1 MRFGSVALGV
11 AGITLA
17 ARVVG
22 FGRWLVFSKTVGDT
36 CLGDAYNAAN
46 TLPNVLFEVVAGGI
60 LAGVVIPVLAR
71 HVGAQRSTE
80 TAHTTSAL
88 LTWAMIILAPATG
101 IALLGAARYSTAFAK
116 PTCDGSAVTIAALL
130 IMFVPQIWL
139 YGLAV
144 ISAGVLQAHSRFLAS
159 ALAPL
164 LSSLVVISSYL
175 IFAVVADSTATTDL
189 ARLSRSSLSILGW
202 GTTLGV
208 LTLALSTVVP
218 MTQLG
223 LRLRPRLR
231 FAPGDRAVIARIAA
245 AAIGGLVLQQL
256 SLLLINWSAQQTG
269 DQGAL
274 TRFTWANAIY
284 LLPYAVLV
292 APLLQLTFPRLSTA
306 AAEGDHAVA
315 GVLSEVGPQVIILAG
330 LGAALLVATAVP
342 VARVFVLGPGSGDT
356 VALAWPIAALAPAV
370 IGFGVLGLASRTLL
384 AQRRARAA
392 GAVTMTAWGVVI
404 LAVLGLQLVV
414 PAGWVV
420 VALAASVSLGMCAGA
435 LVGMLL
441 TRATVD
447 DGRSAAWLGR
457 SVLVC
462 LLAAAVAGGV
472 ISWPASLFRD
482 SGLVLATVGA
492 VGAAIGCLLIFVAI
506 VFAVDRRLLAG
517 VWSLVDR
524 RRTSAAQS

>member
-1 MRFGSVALGV
+1 
-11 AGITLA
+11 
-17 ARVVG
+17 
-22 FGRWLVFSKTVGDT
+22 
-36 CLGDAYNAAN
+36 
-46 TLPNVLFEVVAGGI
+46 
-60 LAGVVIPVLAR
+60 
-71 HVGAQRSTE
+71 
-80 TAHTTSAL
+80 
-88 LTWAMIILAPATG
+88 
-101 IALLGAARYSTAFAK
+101 
-116 PTCDGSAVTIAALL
+116 
-130 IMFVPQIWL
+130 
-139 YGLAV
+139 
-144 ISAGVLQAHSRFLAS
+144 
-159 ALAPL
+159 L

-208 LTLALSTVVP
+208 LTLALSTMVP

-492 VGAAIGCLLIFVAI
+492 VGAAIGCLLIFVVI